1 MPASDKRIKILRV
14 IARLNMGG
22 PALHVAYLTEGLRKR
37 GYDTTLVA
45 GSLARGEDSMAFVAD
60 ARGVEVVRI
69 DELGREISPLR
80 DLMATI
86 RLARL
91 IRKERPQ
98 ILHTHTAKA
107 GTVGRVAARLAGS
120 RRPPIV
126 VHTFHGHVLRG
137 YFGPVRTLLFRL
149 LERWLAAGTT
159 ALVAVSPQVRDD
171 LVALGVAPR
180 ERFVVIRLGIEL
192 DERVAPEQNGRAE
205 SRRYLGIPGDRFAV
219 GWIGRMTAVKRTD
232 DVLIAFKGLRDSGVD
247 AVLCMVGD
255 GPDRVQLEQ
264 RAHELGVARD
274 TVFLGYQEDVAP
286 FYAAFDAL
294 VLPSGNEG
302 TPVTVIEALAAER
315 PVVATRVGGVPDVVR
330 DGEDGFLVEAGA
342 TDDLADR
349 LGRLARDPAL
359 RARMGRRAASACCRA
374 MRSSG
379 SSTTS
384 TSSTGRCSVRQAGED
399 AEGRLLLP
407 GCGQEAGLPSDR
419 EIRVV
424 AEHEPEHQVD
434 ARVLASDRERL
445 AQIARLLRPRD
456 AEEAVG
462 GIRLP
467 AVLGDPD
474 ALLAPELVHG
484 GDERVD
490 VSELHRSAAG
500 TRRGRLARP
509 AVVRVVRLGVEVPQ
523 AVGMHGGEKH
533 ERRDRRAHLGG
544 VVVATRRRH
553 SAGDTIA
560 ADACRVDTRVDR
572 LADLRVVDRALDHP
586 LASHVLVLRLEED
599 RVVRL
604 VPGRPELHGRE
615 PGADSSPST
624 CRCTAS
630 QR

>member
-1 MPASDKRIKILRV
+1 MTPPSEPIKILRV

-22 PALHVAYLTEGLRKR
+22 PALHVAYLTEGLRNR

-60 ARGVEVVRI
+60 ARAVEIVRI

-80 DLMATI
+80 DLLATI

-107 GTVGRVAARLAGS
+107 GAVGRVAALLAGS

-137 YFGPVRTLLFRL
+137 YFGPIGSLFFRL

-159 ALVAVSPQVRDD
+159 ALIAVSPQVRDD

-192 DERVAPEQNGRAE
+192 DERVARDQNGRAE
-205 SRRYLGIPGDRFAV
+205 SRRYLGIPGDRFIV

-255 GPDRVQLEQ
+255 GPDRLQLEE

-286 FYAAFDAL
+286 YYAAFDAL

-302 TPVTVIEALAAER
+302 TPVSVIEALAAEL

-349 LGRLARDPAL
+349 LARLARDPDL
-359 RARMGRRAASACCRA
+359 RARMGR
-374 MRSSG
+374 
-379 SSTTS
+379 
-384 TSSTGRCSVRQAGED
+384 
-399 AEGRLLLP
+399 
-407 GCGQEAGLPSDR
+407 
-419 EIRVV
+419 
-424 AEHEPEHQVD
+424 
-434 ARVLASDRERL
+434 
-445 AQIARLLRPRD
+445 
-456 AEEAVG
+456 
-462 GIRLP
+462 
-467 AVLGDPD
+467 
-474 ALLAPELVHG
+474 
-484 GDERVD
+484 
-490 VSELHRSAAG
+490 
-500 TRRGRLARP
+500 
-509 AVVRVVRLGVEVPQ
+509 
-523 AVGMHGGEKH
+523 
-533 ERRDRRAHLGG
+533 
-544 VVVATRRRH
+544 
-553 SAGDTIA
+553 
-560 ADACRVDTRVDR
+560 
-572 LADLRVVDRALDHP
+572 
-586 LASHVLVLRLEED
+586 
-599 RVVRL
+599 
-604 VPGRPELHGRE
+604 HGRE
-615 PGADSSPST
+615 RVLPRYAVERLVNDVDELYRSLLSAGGG
-624 CRCTAS
+624 R
-630 QR
+630 RR